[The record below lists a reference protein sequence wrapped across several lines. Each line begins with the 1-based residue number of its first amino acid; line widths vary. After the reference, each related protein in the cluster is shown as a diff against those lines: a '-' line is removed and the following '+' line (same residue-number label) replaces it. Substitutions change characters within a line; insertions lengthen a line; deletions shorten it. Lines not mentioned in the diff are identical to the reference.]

1 MPVDNESP
9 PGSWKREMEAAPWA
23 YKATTLEIKDP
34 TIYPHAARF
43 NKDYQLLFRDRDQ
56 EETFIRA
63 MTQLAALLKLNKDD
77 SGATLHDDLMVWFRN
92 LFFLTEERFQDSF
105 KEFEGDLGLRARMW
119 RIYNLCWG
127 LHQASYV
134 RGDVVDI
141 GCYEAKSTKVFCNY
155 NNGLF
160 KGEVIRKG
168 LYLFDLFENP
178 PPEAKKGNHG
188 PHLAEEVKTRMAR
201 FSPIVVAGDVRETI
215 PAHLPD
221 EICFA
226 HIDLNDAES
235 EAAVM
240 PEVYYRMST
249 GAVMILDDYG
259 FKRYRKSAEAHQK
272 FLEDRAERVLELPT
286 GQGLLIKT

>member
-23 YKATTLEIKDP
+23 YKATTIDARDR
-34 TIYPHAARF
+34 TVYPYAARY
-43 NKDYQLLFRDRDQ
+43 NKEYELLFRDRDQ

-63 MTQLAALLKLNKDD
+63 LTQLTALLKLNKSD

-92 LFFLTEERFQDSF
+92 LFFLTEDRFQEAF
-105 KEFEGDLGLRARMW
+105 REFDEDVALRARMW

-127 LHQASYV
+127 LHQSSYV

-141 GCYEAKSTKVFCNY
+141 GCYDGKTTKVFCNY

-178 PPEAKKGNHG
+178 PPEAKKSNHG
-188 PHLAEEVKTRMAR
+188 PHLADEVKGLLGRYT
-201 FSPIVVAGDVRETI
+201 PIVVAGDVKETI
-215 PAHLPD
+215 PTQLPD

-226 HIDLNDAES
+226 HIDLNDAEI
-235 EAAVM
+235 EAHVM
-240 PEVYYRMST
+240 PEIYYRMST
-249 GAVMILDDYG
+249 GAIMIFDDYG
-259 FKRYRKSAEAHQK
+259 FKRYRKSAEIHQK
-272 FLEDRAERVLELPT
+272 FLEDRAEKILELPT
-286 GQGLLIKT
+286 GQGLLVKV